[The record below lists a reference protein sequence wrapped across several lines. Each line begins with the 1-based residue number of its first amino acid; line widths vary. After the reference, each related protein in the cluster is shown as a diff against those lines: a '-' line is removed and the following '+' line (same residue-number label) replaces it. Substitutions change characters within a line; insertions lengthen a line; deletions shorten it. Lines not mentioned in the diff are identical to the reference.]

1 MEHRSSNPCRVNH
14 TGMTDDDYPTDED
27 LRLISNWSVK
37 DIPEW
42 FAFVRSLWALTD
54 WKIEDAVDDI
64 SERPVTRYTIST
76 GGWSGN
82 EELIGAMQRNWLLW
96 SLTWVQ
102 SRRGGHYIFE
112 DPRYDLIHKS
122 MLTDSAVKTNE

>member
-1 MEHRSSNPCRVNH
+1 
-14 TGMTDDDYPTDED
+14 MTDDVYPTDEE

-37 DIPEW
+37 DITEW
-42 FAFVRSLWALTD
+42 FAFVQSLWALTD
-54 WKIEDAVDDI
+54 WKIEDVVDDI
-64 SERPVTRYTIST
+64 LERPVTRYTIST

-102 SRRGGHYIFE
+102 SRRGGQYIFE
-112 DPRYDLIHKS
+112 DPRYYDNMK
-122 MLTDSAVKTNE
+122 NELGGAK